1 MSDTF
6 SDFIQAESTLRIS
19 AGTPLELAPKPDG
32 SGFGYRTPV
41 EIAPMPGSATDTAP
55 ATVPA
60 LDATGAAMGQPS
72 STASVSQALADL
84 QNSMHNDAYAISQGV
99 QPHGI
104 IRSIVDL
111 YDELTGSADLKAR
124 YSTDAASKAPDFW
137 PAPQLQSIV
146 DEFGA
151 TDNALQVMRAQNPN
165 AFIQYD
171 LATGRPVAMEA
182 HPSRLFKNHPV
193 PVLSRA
199 ASTIMQLLGIESG
212 GMTEFQAAKA
222 GAALAAG
229 APNASTV
236 NAGINFA
243 QGMPQNNARLHAQRL
258 DKVAAGGEYP
268 GAPKN
273 PRTVLA
279 PPPGTNLP
287 EMVIGRLTTD
297 DWFKRVEHVLTRKE
311 IMDMAQWYDK
321 VHGEFMRKT
330 KNNAA
335 EAEKLM
341 GAWLVSQQNASPA
354 DAMHSV
360 LYQYEQLNRGVPIDK
375 VKGKGLPS
383 ANAASLAIL
392 SGQPVTKGVGQKI
405 SDFVDAAAGKS
416 TRSIMADDPRAG
428 SPFVVDVHTGRDTGL
443 VDTIFLNH
451 LRNLGYTIP
460 DGIVTDLGGG
470 GIKGAQYEN
479 RARFGQELAQAAND
493 KVWLGRNQPWTP
505 TELQAVGW
513 MALNKLYGNTA
524 TGGDVSSSF
533 DRSLRRISMEAA
545 PGAGSPLDK
554 KAGGRYAALPA
565 ADQKAINDT
574 MTARALEITNQ
585 RLGINLANVVHAS
598 GGWERF
604 TNPATVQ
611 QGFMS
616 FETAKQAANMLGYLL
631 QQTEVWV
638 NTAKAMTANPKAYAI
653 DLIEVAGQKNLRND
667 QALVDLFGKLSD
679 ADKTHW
685 TGANKTL
692 RDGIIRGYQP
702 IETEDGR
709 VGIRILIDRGGS
721 KIMDYLK
728 NKAPQVLG
736 DVIKQSGYS
745 IEYTIQEAQ
754 LYKARNDWTSKGSTN
769 GGNYL
774 RDGRSE
780 ARTSDKAQI
789 WSHLHSDR
797 QKLEAEFLGLVDA
810 AERRNGI
817 QPAGKRSG
825 KVKAAGGG
833 AQP

>member
-60 LDATGAAMGQPS
+60 LDATGAAMAEQPQAQPW
-72 STASVSQALADL
+72 TAQGMAQSLADTFG
-84 QNSMHNDAYAISQGV
+84 SIFNDWDMIMQGV
-99 QPHGI
+99 QPHGLL
-104 IRSIVDL
+104 RTLLELATGDQMQH
-111 YDELTGSADLKAR
+111 YDAPGQ
-124 YSTDAASKAPDFW
+124 YSSDPKNPDKISVNGPDFM
-137 PAPQLQSIV
+137 PAPQKMQDIV
-146 DEFGA
+146 DEWGS
-151 TDNALQVMRAQNPN
+151 TWETLRWLRSMDEN
-165 AFIQYD
+165 AFITKD
-171 LATGRPVAMEA
+171 TATGRPMAMIA
-182 HPSRLFKNHPV
+182 APHRMFKNHPD
-193 PVLSRA
+193 PRMSMISSGL
-199 ASTIMQLLGIESG
+199 ASLFGLESG
-212 GMTEFQAAKA
+212 GMTEFQAVKA
-222 GAALAAG
+222 GAAMAAG
-229 APNASTV
+229 ARGASTV

-258 DKVAAGGEYP
+258 DKV
-268 GAPKN
+268 
-273 PRTVLA
+273 
-279 PPPGTNLP
+279 
-287 EMVIGRLTTD
+287 
-297 DWFKRVEHVLTRKE
+297 
-311 IMDMAQWYDK
+311 
-321 VHGEFMRKT
+321 
-330 KNNAA
+330 
-335 EAEKLM
+335 
-341 GAWLVSQQNASPA
+341 
-354 DAMHSV
+354 
-360 LYQYEQLNRGVPIDK
+360 
-375 VKGKGLPS
+375 
-383 ANAASLAIL
+383 
-392 SGQPVTKGVGQKI
+392 
-405 SDFVDAAAGKS
+405 
-416 TRSIMADDPRAG
+416 
-428 SPFVVDVHTGRDTGL
+428 
-443 VDTIFLNH
+443 
-451 LRNLGYTIP
+451 
-460 DGIVTDLGGG
+460 
-470 GIKGAQYEN
+470 
-479 RARFGQELAQAAND
+479 
-493 KVWLGRNQPWTP
+493 
-505 TELQAVGW
+505 
-513 MALNKLYGNTA
+513 A

-554 KAGGRYAALPA
+554 KAGGRYSALPA

-638 NTAKAMTANPKAYAI
+638 NTAKAMTANPKAFAI

-789 WSHLHSDR
+789 WSDLNSDR

-825 KVKAAGGG
+825 KVKAAPPAGG
-833 AQP
+833 AQ